1 MNLHCGSDINYLKPK
16 QVITVKEA
24 LKNDCISILPTGY
37 GKSLIFEILPFVDF
51 SLYNRQC
58 IILLI
63 CPLNVIIEQ
72 EIAKLGVK
80 SIRASD
86 LVNSDET
93 EDIAKLRSILY
104 VVGHPEDITQPSV
117 LEKMSRL
124 NRRTYIVVDEAH
136 LVPQWGEDFRPMFKN
151 ICNLKSINSDL
162 ISVLA
167 LTATASVKLQ
177 KTIASQLTMRK
188 PVFLRSLP
196 VLNGNIKIS
205 VQDRP
210 PSTGG
215 NNRVESAYDYIS

>member
-1 MNLHCGSDINYLKPK
+1 MKPTWFHSGGKILDPCLK
-16 QVITVKEA
+16 TFA
-24 LKNDCISILPTGY
+24 
-37 GKSLIFEILPFVDF
+37 
-51 SLYNRQC
+51 
-58 IILLI
+58 
-63 CPLNVIIEQ
+63 
-72 EIAKLGVK
+72 
-80 SIRASD
+80 
-86 LVNSDET
+86 
-93 EDIAKLRSILY
+93 
-104 VVGHPEDITQPSV
+104 TQ
-117 LEKMSRL
+117 
-124 NRRTYIVVDEAH
+124 
-136 LVPQWGEDFRPMFKN
+136 
-151 ICNLKSINSDL
+151 SINSDL